1 VQSNLTRSV
10 EKRPPKGGQ
19 RQSTSH
25 VATWPLY
32 ITPKNETATSSERHT
47 VLVSW
52 ESLAE
57 NLGGGGQRSRVKLKS
72 DWVTG
77 GSQNKKAPSHYNW
90 GLDIDI

>member
-1 VQSNLTRSV
+1 MQSNLTRSV
-10 EKRPPKGGQ
+10 EKRPPEGGQ

-32 ITPKNETATSSERHT
+32 STAKNETATSSERHR

-57 NLGGGGQRSRVKLKS
+57 NLGGGGQRARDKIKS

-77 GSQNKKAPSHYNW
+77 SHKTKKPPVITTGGSR
-90 GLDIDI
+90 

>member
-1 VQSNLTRSV
+1 
-10 EKRPPKGGQ
+10 
-19 RQSTSH
+19 
-25 VATWPLY
+25 
-32 ITPKNETATSSERHT
+32 

-77 GSQNKKAPSHYNW
+77 SHKNKKAPSHYNW